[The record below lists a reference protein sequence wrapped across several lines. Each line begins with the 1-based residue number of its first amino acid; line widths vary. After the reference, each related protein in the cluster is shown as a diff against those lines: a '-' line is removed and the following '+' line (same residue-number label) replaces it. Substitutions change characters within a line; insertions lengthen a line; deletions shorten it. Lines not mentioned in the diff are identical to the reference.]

1 MEFLD
6 EVKVEL
12 RAGKGGDGI
21 VSYRR
26 ELKVEMGGPYGGNGG
41 RGGSI
46 IFVGD
51 KNLNTLLDLRY
62 KKVILAREGER
73 GMKKGAYGR
82 GAENTYIR
90 VPLGTIVY
98 DDDTQKVIADITRD
112 GQEEIIAKGGRG
124 GRGNMA
130 LATRVLKCPDY
141 AEKGE
146 PGEHRYIRCELK
158 VLADCGLV
166 GFPSVGKSTLIS
178 AMSNCKPRIASYHFT
193 TLTPNLGMVRV
204 DLDRSFV
211 MADLPGLIE
220 GASQGAGLGFEF
232 LRHIERCKVIVHVI
246 DMAAVEGRNPIEDY
260 KIINNELQTYKM
272 NLSKRPQIVV
282 ANKMEMESAQDN
294 LKLFKEA
301 YPDLEVIE
309 VSALNHTNLE
319 ELKYKIYNLIQET
332 PSFDLLEDDEKE
344 TQVTYEYKPE
354 DRTIIV
360 KRPSEHYFT
369 VEAKFLEK
377 VIAMTNFDQEQA
389 VTKFLRQLR
398 SWGVDDM
405 LREKG
410 CSDGDTV
417 DVMGYVFDFID

>member
-51 KNLNTLLDLRY
+51 QNLNTLLDLRY
-62 KKVILAREGER
+62 KKVILGLDGER

-82 GAENTYIR
+82 GAKNTYIH
-90 VPLGTIVY
+90 VPLGTTVY
-98 DDDTQKVIADITRD
+98 DDDTKKVIADITVN

-141 AEKGE
+141 AELGE
-146 PGEHRYIRCELK
+146 PGVHRYVRCELK

-166 GFPSVGKSTLIS
+166 GFPSVGKSTMIG
-178 AMSNCKPRIASYHFT
+178 AMSNCKPRVASYHFT

-204 DLDRSFV
+204 DDDKSFV

-232 LRHIERCKVIVHVI
+232 LRHIERCRVIVHVI
-246 DMAAVEGRNPIEDY
+246 DMAATEGRDPIEDY
-260 KIINNELQTYKM
+260 NIINNELKTYKM

-282 ANKMEMESAQDN
+282 ANKMDVEGAKEN
-294 LKLFKEA
+294 LVRFKKEF
-301 YPDLEVIE
+301 PQVEVVEI
-309 VSALNHTNLE
+309 SALAHQNLD
-319 ELKYKIYNLIQET
+319 ELKYKIYET
-332 PSFDLLEDDEKE
+332 IVNTPQFDLLEDDEKDV
-344 TQVTYEYKPE
+344 VTYEYKPE
-354 DRTIIV
+354 DRNFKVTH
-360 KRPSEHYFT
+360 PFDHYYR
-369 VEAKFLEK
+369 VEGKFLEK
-377 VIAMTNFDQEQA
+377 VVAMTNFDQEQA
-389 VTKFLRQLR
+389 VTRFARQLR
-398 SWGVDDM
+398 SWGVDDA
-405 LREKG
+405 LREAG
-410 CSDGDTV
+410 CQDGDTV
-417 DVMGYVFDFID
+417 EVEGYQFDFAD